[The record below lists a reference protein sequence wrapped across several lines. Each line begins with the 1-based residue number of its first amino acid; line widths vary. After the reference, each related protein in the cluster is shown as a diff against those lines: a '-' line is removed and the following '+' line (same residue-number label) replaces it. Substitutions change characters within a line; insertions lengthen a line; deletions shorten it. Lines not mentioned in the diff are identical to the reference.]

1 MFEKEIKFIGDFCF
15 NKVRNLGNVFT
26 LDKIIATGIHP
37 AIVQYIS
44 AELDYM
50 IYSDRRKL
58 LQQSYFD
65 YTGKEISDHFKR
77 ISGEI
82 KRNKKISL
90 EDAKKL
96 IFQAVSFNINYLV
109 RPKWS
114 LTKLIFNDQ
123 PVISVEEMKMM
134 LNYLFYYDYFKYVLT
149 GYITKRNLD
158 QISSTEF
165 DLILNKIDRE
175 LLSANQGQLIE
186 NSFTSIG
193 DFFNVGGGD
202 KNKISLTA
210 VEIFFKEK
218 NLVELL
224 VKLQK
229 SIPNEIKKQYDKQEI
244 ERILFSPEK
253 ELETE
258 PDKKEE
264 SEADLEEVDTEV
276 SEQKVDLEFED
287 SEDKSDAGFEKPS
300 SDSFLTPEEEQALLS
315 LYNEEPK
322 ASEEVSDQ
330 KDTSSETETLEPQDL
345 ELDKVKPD
353 TTEEKTINQ
362 RVEEPIE
369 ALSES
374 KDDFEEIVE
383 AISEDFSTGDTKI
396 EEDFIEEISE
406 SIESQIDNQSDS
418 VESDEVKPGLEKE
431 IVHEMIKDFY
441 GDTELETES
450 ESETEPN
457 IPDEEEPKL
466 EEIQESVSA
475 EVQSKKIETLEDE
488 LLNIFEGLDKEDKPL
503 EETKKAISQEEEII
517 EEEQSSAPK
526 DPEGLDDYLKN
537 IGEVIFSDKKEKTDE
552 ENNKVEVK
560 EEVKE
565 TEIKAEIPEKEIS
578 TTLEEDI
585 KDAEIKVEATKNKK
599 EISTPPKETIPTNS
613 VEEPAVKPRNIRPK
627 DLFRYLR
634 RKEIKKIISLIFAS
648 DEEDFMNTTERI
660 MDCHSYKE
668 ASEILKAV
676 FTSYKISPYSKEAI
690 TFTNAVSNY
699 FRQA

>member
-15 NKVRNLGNVFT
+15 NKIRNLGNVFT
-26 LDKIIATGIHP
+26 LDKIIASGIHP
-37 AIVQYIS
+37 AIIQYIS

-65 YTGKEISDHFKR
+65 YTGKEISDHFKK
-77 ISGEI
+77 ISNEI
-82 KRNKKISL
+82 KKSKKISL

-134 LNYLFYYDYFKYVLT
+134 LNYLYYYDYFKYVLT
-149 GYITKRNLD
+149 GYIAKRNLV

-175 LLSANQGQLIE
+175 LLNSNKGQLIE

-193 DFFNVGGGD
+193 DFFNIGGGD
-202 KNKISLTA
+202 KNKISLSA

-229 SIPNEIKKQYDKQEI
+229 AIPNEIKKQYDKQEI
-244 ERILFSPEK
+244 ERILFSPEQ
-253 ELETE
+253 EPETE
-258 PDKKEE
+258 PDKEVEPEIEPEE
-264 SEADLEEVDTEV
+264 LETEV
-276 SEQKVDLEFED
+276 SAIESEQEIEELED
-287 SEDKSDAGFEKPS
+287 NSEGGFEKPTS
-300 SDSFLTPEEEQALLS
+300 GSFLTPEEEQALLS
-315 LYNEEPK
+315 LYNEE
-322 ASEEVSDQ
+322 SQVVEEVD
-330 KDTSSETETLEPQDL
+330 KNDFPGETEDIEPQEMEVENVEL
-345 ELDKVKPD
+345 EAA
-353 TTEEKTINQ
+353 EEKTIIPLM
-362 RVEEPIE
+362 EEPTE
-369 ALSES
+369 PVTES
-374 KDDFEEIVE
+374 KDNLEEIVD
-383 AISEDFSTGDTKI
+383 AISEDFKFEETKT
-396 EEDFIEEISE
+396 EEQILEEVSE
-406 SIESQIDNQSDS
+406 SVESEIDNQTDE
-418 VESDEVKPGLEKE
+418 VESDLIKPGLEKE
-431 IVHEMIKDFY
+431 IVQEMIKDFY
-441 GDTELETES
+441 G
-450 ESETEPN
+450 ETEPESVK
-457 IPDEEEPKL
+457 PEEEEAKI
-466 EEIQESVSA
+466 EEIPESVPE
-475 EVQSKKIETLEDE
+475 EVQSKIETLEDE
-488 LLNIFEGLDKEDKPL
+488 LLNIFEGLDKEDKPV
-503 EETKKAISQEEEII
+503 EETGITVSQAEEKI
-517 EEEQSSAPK
+517 EEEESLAPK
-526 DPEGLDDYLKN
+526 DLDGLDDYLKS
-537 IGEVIFSDKKEKTDE
+537 IGEVVFADKKEKSDE
-552 ENNKVEVK
+552 DEKKVEIK

-565 TEIKAEIPEKEIS
+565 PEIKDKTPEEEISTTIDEEIKEPEIKEETAEKEIS
-578 TTLEEDI
+578 TSP
-585 KDAEIKVEATKNKK
+585 K
-599 EISTPPKETIPTNS
+599 PKETVRTNAF
-613 VEEPAVKPRNIRPK
+613 EEPAVKPRTIRSK
-627 DLFRYLR
+627 DLFSYLR
-634 RKEIKKIISLIFAS
+634 RKEIKKIVSLIFAN

>member
-26 LDKIIATGIHP
+26 LDKIIATEIHP

-77 ISGEI
+77 ISSEI

-90 EDAKKL
+90 DDSKKL

-134 LNYLFYYDYFKYVLT
+134 LNYLFYYDYFKYVLI
-149 GYITKRNLD
+149 GYITKRNLV

-165 DLILNKIDRE
+165 DLILDKIDRE
-175 LLSANQGQLIE
+175 LLNSNQEQLIE
-186 NSFTSIG
+186 KSFTSIG
-193 DFFNVGGGD
+193 DFFNIGGGD

-224 VKLQK
+224 VKLRK
-229 SIPNEIKKQYDKQEI
+229 AIPNEIKKQYDKQEI
-244 ERILFSPEK
+244 ERILFSAEK
-253 ELETE
+253 EPKTK

-264 SEADLEEVDTEV
+264 PETEPEDVITEV
-276 SEQKVDLEFED
+276 SAPEVDSKIEEL
-287 SEDKSDAGFEKPS
+287 EDKSETGFEKPS
-300 SDSFLTPEEEQALLS
+300 SESFLTPEEEEALLS

-322 ASEEVSDQ
+322 VTEEVSLKEDIP
-330 KDTSSETETLEPQDL
+330 SEEKTLEPEEIEFENVESED
-345 ELDKVKPD
+345 V
-353 TTEEKTINQ
+353 EEKTISPIL
-362 RVEEPIE
+362 EESAEPDT
-369 ALSES
+369 ES
-374 KDDFEEIVE
+374 KDDLENIVD
-383 AISEDFSTGDTKI
+383 AISDDFDFSKVKTEEQSI
-396 EEDFIEEISE
+396 ENFSE
-406 SIESQIDNQSDS
+406 SIETDIDDQGDNLQPDLLR
-418 VESDEVKPGLEKE
+418 PGLEKE
-431 IVHEMIKDFY
+431 IVQEMIKDFY
-441 GDTELETES
+441 GES
-450 ESETEPN
+450 ESTISEK
-457 IPDEEEPKL
+457 EELKT
-466 EEIQESVSA
+466 EEIPESEPE
-475 EVQSKKIETLEDE
+475 EVKAKIETLEDE
-488 LLNIFEGLDKEDKPL
+488 LLNIFEGLDKEEKP
-503 EETKKAISQEEEII
+503 I
-517 EEEQSSAPK
+517 EEETETLFQGGEISEEKQSLTPTDA
-526 DPEGLDDYLKN
+526 DGLDDYLKS
-537 IGEVIFSDKKEKTDE
+537 IGEVVFSDKKEKTDE
-552 ENNKVEVK
+552 DEKRVEVNK
-560 EEVKE
+560 TPEEPEK
-565 TEIKAEIPEKEIS
+565 KDEIPEKETSS
-578 TTLEEDI
+578 TLKEDVKKSEKIVEE
-585 KDAEIKVEATKNKK
+585 TKK
-599 EISTPPKETIPTNS
+599 EIPTILKEKLPASSI
-613 VEEPAVKPRNIRPK
+613 EEPAVIPRTIRSK
-627 DLFRYLR
+627 DLFSYLR
-634 RKEIKKIISLIFAS
+634 RKEIKKIVLLIFAN

>member
-26 LDKIIATGIHP
+26 LDKIIASGIHP
-37 AIVQYIS
+37 AIIQYVS

-65 YTGKEISDHFKR
+65 YTGKEISDHFKK
-77 ISGEI
+77 ISNEI
-82 KRNKKISL
+82 KRSKKISL

-134 LNYLFYYDYFKYVLT
+134 LNYLYYYDYFKYVLT
-149 GYITKRNLD
+149 GYIAKRNLV
-158 QISSTEF
+158 QVSSTEF

-175 LLSANQGQLIE
+175 LLNSNRGQLIE

-193 DFFNVGGGD
+193 DFFNIGGGD

-229 SIPNEIKKQYDKQEI
+229 AIPNEIKKQYDKQEI

-253 ELETE
+253 EPETE
-258 PDKKEE
+258 PDKEE
-264 SEADLEEVDTEV
+264 KPETEPEEVETEV
-276 SEQKVDLEFED
+276 SVKENESELEN
-287 SEDKSDAGFEKPS
+287 SEDESNVGFEKPS
-300 SDSFLTPEEEQALLS
+300 SESFLTPEEEQALLS

-322 ASEEVSDQ
+322 LVEEE
-330 KDTSSETETLEPQDL
+330 DTENTPGETENIEPQDIEVESVEL
-345 ELDKVKPD
+345 E
-353 TTEEKTINQ
+353 TTEEKTISQ
-362 RVEEPIE
+362 LMEEPAE
-369 ALSES
+369 LVTES
-374 KDDFEEIVE
+374 KDDLEEIVD
-383 AISEDFSTGDTKI
+383 AISEDFQFEETKTEEHAI
-396 EEDFIEEISE
+396 EEVSE
-406 SIESQIDNQSDS
+406 SVEAEIDNQTDNVDSDLL
-418 VESDEVKPGLEKE
+418 KPGLEKE
-431 IVHEMIKDFY
+431 IVQEMIKDFY
-441 GDTELETES
+441 GES
-450 ESETEPN
+450 EST
-457 IPDEEEPKL
+457 IPEEVESKI
-466 EEIQESVSA
+466 EEKPESA
-475 EVQSKKIETLEDE
+475 PEEVQSKIETLEDE
-488 LLNIFEGLDKEDKPL
+488 LLNIFEGLDKEDKPV
-503 EETKKAISQEEEII
+503 EETEQSVSQAEEIFD
-517 EEEQSSAPK
+517 EEQAFVPK
-526 DPEGLDDYLKN
+526 DPDGLDDYLKS
-537 IGEVIFSDKKEKTDE
+537 IGEVVFADKKEKTDE
-552 ENNKVEVK
+552 DEKKVEAK
-560 EEVKE
+560 EEVKKPD
-565 TEIKAEIPEKEIS
+565 TKVEIPEEEIS
-578 TTLEEDI
+578 TTQEEDI
-585 KDAEIKVEATKNKK
+585 KELEIKDKAIEN
-599 EISTPPKETIPTNS
+599 EISTSPRPKETVPTKS
-613 VEEPAVKPRNIRPK
+613 FEEPAVKPRTVRPK
-627 DLFRYLR
+627 DLFSYLR
-634 RKEIKKIISLIFAS
+634 RKEIKKIVSLIFAN